1 MDAGIVPLLSTLLGL
16 LLLSTPGTR
25 GANPALVARITDKG
39 LEYGK
44 KPDTR
49 LSQDVEDVAPLVG
62 RLLRG
67 SCGGDSCDSGRVTP
81 QRCDLSTLVLS
92 DFCTQTGRKVWVAEA
107 GGD

>member
-44 KPDTR
+44 KPHCR
-49 LSQDVEDVAPLVG
+49 LA
-62 RLLRG
+62 
-67 SCGGDSCDSGRVTP
+67 
-81 QRCDLSTLVLS
+81 
-92 DFCTQTGRKVWVAEA
+92 
-107 GGD
+107 